1 MHEMSLAL
9 EVRSICE
16 RELAKL
22 PESRVTALGLGVGA
36 FSGIEIEA
44 LRSSLDVVLAERFD
58 GVHCEIVREPGEA
71 ACPKCRRRFEVERAP
86 FACPECGVI
95 ARGVT
100 GGQGLRLSYL
110 EVE

>member
-22 PESRVTALGLGVGA
+22 PESRVTAVGLKVGA
-36 FSGIEIEA
+36 FSGIEVE
-44 LRSSLDVVLAERFD
+44 LFRSSLEVVLAERFD
-58 GVHCEIVREPGEA
+58 GVQCEIVREPGEA
-71 ACPKCRRRFEVERAP
+71 ACPKCRRRFKVERAP
-86 FACPECGVI
+86 FECPECGVI
-95 ARGVT
+95 ARGVS
-100 GGQGLRLSYL
+100 GGQGLLVSYL

>member
-22 PESRVTALGLGVGA
+22 PESRVTALGVEVGA
-36 FSGIEIEA
+36 FSGIEVDT
-44 LRSSLDVVLAERFD
+44 LRSCLEVVLAERFD

-71 ACPKCRRRFEVERAP
+71 ACPKCGLRFEVERAP
-86 FACPECGVI
+86 FACPECGVT
-95 ARGVT
+95 ARGVS
-100 GGQGLRLSYL
+100 GGEGLLVSYL